1 VQRGVKSDGRGA
13 AHGSKSRWRARLSGF
28 LKNRRGAAIVE
39 FAIIAAVLFLLIF
52 GIIEICLLF
61 WASYELENGVATA
74 ARLVRTGQVQSGGLD
89 ASKIKAQLCSQA
101 VILSNC
107 STAVQL
113 DVETF
118 GTLGA
123 MQAPAAV
130 DGAGKLRSDFTCN
143 PGGPGAYVLVTAFYE
158 WPLVIPLTSAVLGNL
173 ANGNFL
179 LRAAAAFKNEP
190 FPPTGAASC

>member
-1 VQRGVKSDGRGA
+1 VNSDGRGA
-13 AHGSKSRWRARLSGF
+13 AHGLKRRWSGRFSGF
-28 LKNRRGAAIVE
+28 LKNRRGAALVE
-39 FAIIAAVLFLLIF
+39 FAIVAAALFLLIF

-89 ASKIKAQLCSQA
+89 ASRIKAQLCSQA

-107 STAVQL
+107 ATTVQL

-123 MQAPAAV
+123 MRAPSAV
-130 DGAGKLRSDFTCN
+130 DNAGKLRSAFTCD

-158 WPLVIPLTSAVLGNL
+158 WPLVTPLVSAVLGNL
-173 ANGNFL
+173 ADGNFL

-190 FPPTGAASC
+190 FPPTGAPAPC